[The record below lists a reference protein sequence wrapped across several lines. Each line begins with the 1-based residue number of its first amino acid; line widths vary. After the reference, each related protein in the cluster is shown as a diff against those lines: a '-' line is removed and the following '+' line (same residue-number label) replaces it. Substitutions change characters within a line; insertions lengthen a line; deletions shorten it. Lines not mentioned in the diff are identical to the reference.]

1 MISFQWFVIALVII
15 AGLGYWNWN
24 KTDQQLK
31 QLQATGFTV
40 SEDFKGSPR
49 LLLDLNRQE
58 VAVVDPKNYEIIAFS
73 AVEKLEV
80 IYDSGTE
87 VDQNYR
93 LVLYFV
99 GDKQPSKEIAYAD
112 EWTAKKQLKK
122 IRSFL

>member
-1 MISFQWFVIALVII
+1 MTSFQWFVIALVII

-73 AVEKLEV
+73 AV
-80 IYDSGTE
+80 
-87 VDQNYR
+87 
-93 LVLYFV
+93 
-99 GDKQPSKEIAYAD
+99 
-112 EWTAKKQLKK
+112 
-122 IRSFL
+122 